1 MADDTNAASTRWS
14 VTVSLAVAGAEALG
28 LGIAAWLSGSAALGA
43 QTADSTAD
51 VAVEVFL
58 LIGVLSSARPAD
70 DSHPLGYGRERFFW
84 SLLAA
89 LGIFVGGGGFGLE
102 EAVQSALHP
111 SAVHDYLL
119 AYVVLGTTVV
129 LDAFALVVSLR
140 PLRKQAA
147 GRGISMWSH
156 FRRSTDPA
164 STTVVLAGGAEVIG
178 GLVAAAGLV
187 LSRAARSATPDAVAS
202 ALIGALLLAVSVLLV
217 RSNREL
223 LTGRGLPPHL
233 LGEMRRVVASQQ
245 GVLDVPD
252 LFAVVVGPQ
261 SFIVDGDVTFADD
274 LDVPAV
280 EESIAATAVALR
292 ERWPSIEYLYLTP
305 VPGARPRR
313 LPRPRALLSARKRA
327 PARSGPPGRVST
339 LSRTLRE
346 TGPRVMRMDGPLV
359 RGCRS

>member
-1 MADDTNAASTRWS
+1 MADDADATSTRRS
-14 VTVSLAVAGAEALG
+14 VTVSLAVACVEAVG

-43 QTADSTAD
+43 QTADNTAD

-102 EAVQSALHP
+102 GAVQSALHP
-111 SAVHDYLL
+111 SVVHDYPI
-119 AYVVLGTTVV
+119 AYVVLATTVSM
-129 LDAFALVVSLR
+129 DAFALGVSLR

-147 GRGISMWSH
+147 GRGISLRSH

-164 STTVVLAGGAEVIG
+164 SSTVVLAGGGEVIG
-178 GLVAAAGLV
+178 GFVAAAGLV
-187 LSRAARSATPDAVAS
+187 SSQLARSALPDAVAS
-202 ALIGALLLAVSVLLV
+202 ALIGVLLLVVSVLLL

-223 LTGRGLPPHL
+223 LTGRGLSPHL
-233 LGEMRRVVASQQ
+233 VGEMRQVVRAQP

-261 SFIVDGDVTFADD
+261 SFIVDGDVTFEDD

-280 EESIAATAVALR
+280 EKIIAATAVALR

-313 LPRPRALLSARKRA
+313 L
-327 PARSGPPGRVST
+327 ARSGLRPPSGKRASPPGASPPPAPPSRPTSDSSHPT
-339 LSRTLRE
+339 LDVN
-346 TGPRVMRMDGPLV
+346 PRSL
-359 RGCRS
+359 